1 MKRKILI
8 VEDDP
13 VHRIHLGRLVDR
25 MGHESVLVA
34 SGEDALSMIM
44 QHRDPSI
51 AALLLDLVMPDLDGM
66 AVITRLRAA
75 GYRIPIMVLV
85 KPAALDSALTAIAAG
100 AQDFSLV
107 PASFERIAVSLTN
120 MLAPSVMPL
129 NGAITTERHRV
140 PVHLSGSEFESRSFV
155 VPPLPIRSHRT
166 EPATATITIFDQ
178 TGRLR
183 SLAAIE
189 KDVISVALQ
198 WKPDSVSSVARAL
211 GISRST
217 LYRRL
222 EEIDHADQVSLN
234 INPPAYGDAA

>member
-13 VHRIHLGRLVDR
+13 VHRSHLGRLVDR
-25 MGHESVLVA
+25 MGHEPVLVA
-34 SGEDALSMIM
+34 SGEDALGMIM
-44 QHRDPSI
+44 HHRDPSF

-85 KPAALDSALTAIAAG
+85 KPTALDSALAAIAAG

-107 PASFERIAVSLTN
+107 PAGFERIAVSLNN
-120 MLAPSVMPL
+120 MLAPSGMPL
-129 NGAITTERHRV
+129 SGTMANELRRAPI
-140 PVHLSGSEFESRSFV
+140 PLSSFDPEPRIVVASREPSRFHK
-155 VPPLPIRSHRT
+155 I
-166 EPATATITIFDQ
+166 EPASASISLLDQ

-189 KDVISVALQ
+189 RDVITFALR
-198 WKPDSVSSVARAL
+198 WKPDSVSSLARLL

-217 LYRRL
+217 LYRRVD
-222 EEIDHADQVSLN
+222 EINQADQT